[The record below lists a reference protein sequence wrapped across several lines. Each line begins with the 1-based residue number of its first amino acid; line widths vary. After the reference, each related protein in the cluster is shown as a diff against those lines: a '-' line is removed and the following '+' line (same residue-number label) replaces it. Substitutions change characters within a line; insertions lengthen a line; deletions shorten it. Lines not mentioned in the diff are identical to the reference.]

1 MKLELLQ
8 DAERPA
14 GWWLLVGGSEQSFV
28 DIDDPSHLEFEYV
41 QMMGYVIDTAFPNDL
56 PLVALHL
63 GGGLCTVPRWLADR
77 YPGSRQRVIEADE
90 EVARIAKSL
99 GPMPRI
105 DLVIGDARP
114 ALEQTKAASVDLL
127 VSDVYV
133 GPETVM
139 SLYPR
144 PALEAA
150 RTVLRARGVY
160 VCNLSDAAPFELAKA
175 VAGMLR
181 GLYEHVALLAE
192 PAVLRG
198 RRSGNIVLAATDGDL
213 DVDAL
218 ARRTAGGPLRVRLV
232 VGDALDAFI
241 GAAEPAHDEA
251 SLPRSGESGARRL
264 R

>member
-1 MKLELLQ
+1 MRLELLQ

-41 QMMGYVIDTAFPNDL
+41 QMIGDVIETAFYDDSPI
-56 PLVALHL
+56 VALHL

-77 YPGSRQRVIEADE
+77 YPGSRQRVAEADE
-90 EVARIAKSL
+90 EVARIARSL

-105 DLVIGDARP
+105 EVVVGDAMRV
-114 ALEQTKAASVDLL
+114 LERAKAASVDLL

-139 SLYPR
+139 SVYPH
-144 PALEAA
+144 PALVMA
-150 RTVLRARGVY
+150 RTVLRSSGLY
-160 VCNLSDAAPFELAKA
+160 VCNLSDAAPFDLAKTVGA
-175 VAGMLR
+175 MLR
-181 GLYEHVALLAE
+181 GIYDRVALLAE

-198 RRSGNIVLAATDGDL
+198 RRSGNIVFAATDGEL
-213 DVDAL
+213 NIEEL
-218 ARRTAGGPLRVRLV
+218 GRRAAGGPLRVRLV
-232 VGDALDAFI
+232 TGDDLDGFI
-241 GAAEPAHDEA
+241 GDAEPAYDES
-251 SLPRSGESGARRL
+251 SLPRSGESAGRRL

>member
-1 MKLELLQ
+1 VKLELLQ

-41 QMMGYVIDTAFPNDL
+41 QMMGDVIETAFPNDL
-56 PLVALHL
+56 PLIALHL

-77 YPGSRQRVIEADE
+77 YPGSRQRVVESDE

-105 DLVIGDARP
+105 DLAIADARE
-114 ALEQTKAASVDLL
+114 ALERTKAASVDLL

-139 SLYPR
+139 SLYPQ
-144 PALEAA
+144 PALEAG
-150 RTVLRARGVY
+150 RTVLRARGLY
-160 VCNLSDAAPFELAKA
+160 MCNLSDAAPFALAKT

-181 GLYEHVALLAE
+181 GLYAQVALLAE

-213 DVDAL
+213 DLEAL
-218 ARRTAGGPLRVRLV
+218 GRRAASGALRVRLLV
-232 VGDALDAFI
+232 EDALDAFI
-241 GAAEPAHDEA
+241 GEVAPAPDEA
-251 SLPRSGESGARRL
+251 ALPRSGESGGRPL